1 MYVSTLFGKRGRDV
15 GNNLVFIPRALYTV
29 LTVLTT
35 EVSFCEGN
43 KLHLSEGET
52 TVYMR
57 KIIHIQYFI
66 TWRGTNYYFT
76 WEVKCVYET
85 SGPRG

>member
-15 GNNLVFIPRALYTV
+15 SNNLVFIRALY
-29 LTVLTT
+29 TVLTT

-66 TWRGTNYYFT
+66 TWRGTNYYLT
-76 WEVKCVYET
+76 W
-85 SGPRG
+85 

>member
-1 MYVSTLFGKRGRDV
+1 MYVSTLFGKRGRGV
-15 GNNLVFIPRALYTV
+15 SNNLVFIPRALYTV
-29 LTVLTT
+29 LTT
-35 EVSFCEGN
+35 EVSFCLGN

-66 TWRGTNYYFT
+66 TWRGTNYYLT
-76 WEVKCVYET
+76 W
-85 SGPRG
+85 

>member
-15 GNNLVFIPRALYTV
+15 SNNLVFIPRALYTV
-29 LTVLTT
+29 LTT
-35 EVSFCEGN
+35 EVSFCLGN
-43 KLHLSEGET
+43 KLYLSEGET

-66 TWRGTNYYFT
+66 TWRGTNYYLT
-76 WEVKCVYET
+76 W
-85 SGPRG
+85 

>member
-15 GNNLVFIPRALYTV
+15 SNNLVFIPRASY
-29 LTVLTT
+29 TVLTT
-35 EVSFCEGN
+35 EVSFCLGN

-57 KIIHIQYFI
+57 KVIHIQYFI
-66 TWRGTNYYFT
+66 TWRCTNN
-76 WEVKCVYET
+76 
-85 SGPRG
+85 

>member
-15 GNNLVFIPRALYTV
+15 SNNLVFIPRALY
-29 LTVLTT
+29 TVLTT

-66 TWRGTNYYFT
+66 T
-76 WEVKCVYET
+76 
-85 SGPRG
+85 

>member
-1 MYVSTLFGKRGRDV
+1 MYVSTIFGKRGRDV
-15 GNNLVFIPRALYTV
+15 GSNLVFIPRALYTV
-29 LTVLTT
+29 LTTK
-35 EVSFCEGN
+35 VSFCLGN

-66 TWRGTNYYFT
+66 TWRSRNYYLT
-76 WEVKCVYET
+76 W
-85 SGPRG
+85 